1 MKDTH
6 IGWYLV
12 FTKPNQETIA
22 QCNLQRQGFQIYFP
36 LLQQYKHRSNLY
48 RVVTEPLFPRYLFI
62 HLNSEL
68 NDWSKVRS
76 TRGCI
81 SLIRFGS
88 LPARV
93 PDTLVERLKQDEAI
107 RLVKSQTSTPDF
119 KPGDRVRVTDGLLT
133 DYEGIVEIKNSQQRV
148 TLLLTIAEGH
158 TRSVSLSVHQVKAI

>member
-6 IGWYLV
+6 TGWYLV
-12 FTKPNQETIA
+12 FTKPNQEAIA

-36 LLQQYKHRSNLY
+36 VLQQHKHRCNLY

-81 SLIRFGS
+81 SLIRFAS

-93 PDTLVERLKQDEAI
+93 PDALVEQLKQDETT
-107 RLVKSQTSTPDF
+107 RLAQAQTNVPHF
-119 KPGDRVRVTDGLLT
+119 QAGDRVRVTHGLLT
-133 DYEGIVEIKNSQQRV
+133 DYEGIIEIKNSQQRV

-158 TRSVSLSVHQVKAI
+158 TRSVNLSVHQVKVI